1 MTRKTALITGASRG
15 IGAAVARKLAAE
27 GYALSLTARSAES
40 LDGLVR
46 KLAAEGQEAIATA
59 IDLTAPEAVSA
70 VVKATFDAFGRIDLI
85 VGNAGA
91 AQHKDFLACTD
102 ADWADGFDLKFF
114 AHVRLIREAWPH
126 LERARG
132 NIVLIAGF
140 AAKTPPAGYPI
151 GSAVNS
157 AVLAL
162 TKSLADF
169 GRLRQVRANAINPGQ
184 IRTDRLDRRVRQLM
198 ESDGID
204 RAAAEAKLV
213 RQNGILRIGE
223 PEDIAALVAFVASDA
238 ARHLHG
244 AIIDMDG
251 GMTKGM

>member
-1 MTRKTALITGASRG
+1 MSIVPR
-15 IGAAVARKLAAE
+15 
-27 GYALSLTARSAES
+27 
-40 LDGLVR
+40 
-46 KLAAEGQEAIATA
+46 
-59 IDLTAPEAVSA
+59 
-70 VVKATFDAFGRIDLI
+70 AFYWVCQSWRRH
-85 VGNAGA
+85 A
-91 AQHKDFLACTD
+91 
-102 ADWADGFDLKFF
+102 
-114 AHVRLIREAWPH
+114 
-126 LERARG
+126 
-132 NIVLIAGF
+132 
-140 AAKTPPAGYPI
+140 AGYPI

-184 IRTDRLDRRVRQLM
+184 IRTGRLDRRVHRLM

-204 RAAAEAKLV
+204 RPAAEAKLV

-223 PEDIAALVAFVASDA
+223 PEDIAALVAFAASDV

-244 AIIDMDG
+244 AIIDMDS